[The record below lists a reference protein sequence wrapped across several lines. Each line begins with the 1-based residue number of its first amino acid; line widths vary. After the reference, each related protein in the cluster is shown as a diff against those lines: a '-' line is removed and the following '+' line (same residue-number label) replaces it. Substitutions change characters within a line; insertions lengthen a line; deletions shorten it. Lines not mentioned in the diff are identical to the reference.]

1 VKNCPPQKPRHFNVA
16 EAKAQ
21 FSTLIRKALQGED
34 VVIARDNKPLLR
46 LVPFDVAGRKPG
58 SAKGQI
64 VIADD
69 FDDRLIATHARAEEI
84 PLVTS
89 DPVFA
94 KYGVKRI
101 W

>member
-1 VKNCPPQKPRHFNVA
+1 MKNYPPHKPKHFNVA

-46 LVPFDVAGRKPG
+46 LVPFDVPGRKPG

-69 FDDRLIATHARAEEI
+69 FDA
-84 PLVTS
+84 PL
-89 DPVFA
+89 DDFREYA
-94 KYGVKRI
+94 G
-101 W
+101 